1 MNNLKK
7 RKLVLVNPANE
18 ARKGFINDVSTKF
31 MPIGLG
37 IVAALT
43 PENWEVELIDESYEK
58 FEYLEA
64 DLVGITAFTANAWRA
79 YQISEIYRQKG
90 VTTVMGGIHASMNTS
105 EAVQYFDSVVTRD
118 AEGAWPQ
125 LINDFESGNL
135 KKIYDG
141 GYVPIEQISH
151 VRRDI
156 FHKYPYVY
164 DLVQTSRGCP
174 MGCEFCSVTHMCG
187 QQYRERD
194 IEDVLKELAETERKL
209 LFFVDD
215 NLVNNKKGAE
225 ERAIALFKGMVDR
238 GMHKH
243 WLSQV
248 AVNFADN
255 EEVLYW
261 ASKAGCRLVLMG
273 IEAEKADALKDMR
286 KNLNLKRGADSY
298 ESMFER
304 IHKYGIGILGT
315 MIFGMDSDTKEDLLA
330 RRDFILNSGIDCYQC
345 TIITPLPGT
354 TLYNK
359 MESHPGKIVMTNYP
373 ADWQHYHC
381 MKAVI
386 NTPKMSSKDL
396 EEVMREIWLS
406 LYNKESIRR
415 KLFATITKTG
425 NYETAYWTYAS
436 NHNYGRM
443 ALEEIIQK
451 DPNGVTNNMEWKNK
465 KRSFYLWLT
474 DKALLLIYIFKWSKL
489 AKKYAAEDDKNHLAY
504 KRKVVKEEVA

>member
-1 MNNLKK
+1 MITRQ

-18 ARKGFINDVSTKF
+18 ARKGFINDDSTKF

-43 PENWEVELIDESYEK
+43 PPDWEIELIDESFEK
-58 FEYLEA
+58 FEFIEA

-79 YQISEIYRQKG
+79 YQISEIYRSKG
-90 VTTVMGGIHASMNTS
+90 IPTVMGGIHASMNTS
-105 EAVQYFDSVVTRD
+105 EAVNYFDAVLTRD
-118 AEGAWPQ
+118 AEGAWPLLLQ
-125 LINDFESGNL
+125 DFEAGKL
-135 KKIYDG
+135 RKMYDG
-141 GYVPIEQISH
+141 GYVDVKDISH

-194 IEDVLKELAETERKL
+194 IEDVLNELDETERKL

-215 NLVNNKKGAE
+215 NLVNNKKGAD
-225 ERAIALFKGMVDR
+225 ERAIALFKGMVER
-238 GMHKH
+238 GMDKH

-255 EEVLYW
+255 EEVLSW
-261 ASKAGCRLVLMG
+261 AYKAGCRLVLMG
-273 IEAEKADALKDMR
+273 IEAEKAEALKDMR
-286 KNLNLKRGADSY
+286 KNLNLKRGTDSY
-298 ESMFER
+298 STVFKR
-304 IHKYGIGILGT
+304 IHKHGIGILGT
-315 MIFGMDSDTKEDLLA
+315 MIFGMDSDTREDLLA

-354 TLYNK
+354 TLFDK
-359 MESHPGKIVMTNYP
+359 MESQPGRIIMKNYP
-373 ADWQHYHC
+373 SDWQHYHC

-386 NTPKMSSKDL
+386 DTPHMSHDEL
-396 EEVMREIWLS
+396 ESVMREIWLS
-406 LYNKESIRR
+406 LYNKQSIRK
-415 KLFATITKTG
+415 KLFATLFSTR
-425 NYETAYWTYAS
+425 NFETAYWCYAS

-443 ALEEIIQK
+443 ALEDIIK
-451 DPNGVTNNMEWKNK
+451 NDPDGVKNNMEWKRK
-465 KRSFYLWLT
+465 KRSLYLLFT
-474 DKALLLIYIFKWSKL
+474 DKVLLLIYMLKWMKL
-489 AKKYAAEDDKNHLAY
+489 AKKYSNDDQKVIKAA
-504 KRKVVKEEVA
+504 KVKIAQTYS

>member
-1 MNNLKK
+1 MNSISKK
-7 RKLVLVNPANE
+7 KLLLVNPANE
-18 ARKGFINDVSTKF
+18 ARQGFINDSSTKF

-43 PENWEVELIDESYEK
+43 PDNWEVELIDESFEK
-58 FEYLEA
+58 FNFIDA
-64 DLVGITAFTANAWRA
+64 DLVGITAFTSNAYRA
-79 YQISEIYRQKG
+79 YQISEVYRQKG
-90 VTTVMGGIHASMNTS
+90 IITIMGGIHASMHTA
-105 EAVQYFDSVVTRD
+105 EAVNYFDVVVTHD

-125 LINDFESGNL
+125 VINDFETGNL
-135 KKIYDG
+135 KKVYDG
-141 GYVPIEQISH
+141 GYVNTEDISH

-156 FHKYPYVY
+156 YHKYPYVY

-187 QQYRERD
+187 KQYRERD
-194 IEDVLKELAETERKL
+194 IEDVLKELEETERKL

-215 NLVNNKKGAE
+215 NLVNNKKGAD
-225 ERAIALFKGMVDR
+225 ERAIALFKGMVER
-238 GMHKH
+238 KMNKH

-286 KNLNLKRGADSY
+286 KNLNLKRGTENY
-298 ESMFER
+298 ESIFDR
-304 IHKYGIGILGT
+304 IHKHGIGILGT
-315 MIFGMDSDTKEDLLA
+315 MIFGMDSDTREDLLA
-330 RRDFILNSGIDCYQC
+330 RRDFILNSGIDCYQS

-354 TLYNK
+354 PLFSK
-359 MESHPGKIVMTNYP
+359 MKSQKDRILLNNYP
-373 ADWQHYHC
+373 SDWQHYHC

-386 NTPKMSSKDL
+386 STPVMGQEEL

-406 LYNKESIRR
+406 LYNKEAIRR
-415 KLFATITKTG
+415 KLFSTLIRTR
-425 NYETAYWTYAS
+425 NFETAYWTYSS

-443 ALEEIIQK
+443 ALEEIIEK
-451 DPNGVTNNMEWKNK
+451 DPAGVNKSMEWKTK
-465 KRSFYLWLT
+465 KRSLYLRIT
-474 DKALLLIYIFKWSKL
+474 DKVLLLVYLLKWSKL
-489 AKKYAAEDDKNHLAY
+489 AKKYAPDHGKYDKKLYRANV
-504 KRKVVKEEVA
+504 KVEIS